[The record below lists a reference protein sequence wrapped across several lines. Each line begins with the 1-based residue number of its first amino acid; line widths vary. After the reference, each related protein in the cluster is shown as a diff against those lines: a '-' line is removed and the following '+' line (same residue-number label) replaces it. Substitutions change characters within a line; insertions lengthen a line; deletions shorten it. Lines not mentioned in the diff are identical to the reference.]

1 METHE
6 QTGESRWG
14 KAPRKGEYRAP
25 FRVKIGTMRRLT
37 CVAAAVAIAAFAACS
52 GRPEEKTV
60 TPVQTMAGTAL
71 PPIDRESHARLE
83 TATFAVG

>member
-1 METHE
+1 
-6 QTGESRWG
+6 
-14 KAPRKGEYRAP
+14 
-25 FRVKIGTMRRLT
+25 MRRLT
-37 CVAAAVAIAAFAACS
+37 CAAAVLALAACS

-71 PPIDRESHARLE
+71 PPIDRESPARLE

>member
-6 QTGESRWG
+6 QTGEWRWG
-14 KAPRKGEYRAP
+14 QAPRNGEYRAP

-37 CVAAAVAIAAFAACS
+37 CAAAVLALAACS

-71 PPIDRESHARLE
+71 PPIDRESPARLE